1 MRAAADSLWMRFI
14 LRIRSST
21 IVRQSVVLFL
31 ASMVLN
37 VGGFLFHAIA
47 SRRLGVDGYGTLFA
61 IINASVILTLPS
73 AVLAPVVVRFAAEF
87 RALRDAAHVRR
98 LAIDVAGGFAV
109 LGGLYV
115 VVAFVALRPLAGFL
129 HVSAWTIPLMA
140 AIAAVVLVGGAVRAV
155 VAGTQDFDGLAL
167 SSVAEGVMKVVALL
181 GLILAGAV
189 AVSGIAGY
197 LIGSF
202 CGMAVVALRLVNT
215 YRGEPAQ
222 SVRYDWRRIA
232 FSAAGA
238 AATTV
243 ATTLMAS
250 GDSVLV
256 KHYFSLADAGIYGAA
271 AQGGKIL
278 LYFVGFVA
286 TILLPKATDRHVR
299 GERTRGVMFATLGSV
314 LVLGGCALLA
324 VRLYGLLL
332 LHALFGHAFDA
343 ASALLVW
350 YAAAMIFFAVTQL
363 LATYGIATHRLAFA
377 IPLLACTLAT
387 LGAIALYHPS
397 LAAVVRVFLT
407 GNAATSVVL
416 ALTLGIQGLSTSRN
430 PGVAAPNP

>member
-1 MRAAADSLWMRFI
+1 MGAAADSIWTRVI
-14 LRIRSST
+14 LRVRSSA
-21 IVRQSVVLFL
+21 IVRQSIVLFA

-61 IINASVILTLPS
+61 LINASVILTLPS

-98 LAIDVAGGFAV
+98 LAVDVGLGFGI
-109 LGGLYV
+109 LGVAY
-115 VVAFVALRPLAGFL
+115 VAFAFAALGPISAFL
-129 HVSAWTIPLMA
+129 HVPAWTIPLMA
-140 AIAAVVLVGGAVRAV
+140 AIAAVVLVGGGLRAV
-155 VAGTQDFDGLAL
+155 VQGTQDFEGLAA
-167 SSVAEGVMKVVALL
+167 SSVAEGVMKVLALL
-181 GLILAGAV
+181 ALGLAGLV

-202 CGMAVVALRLVNT
+202 CGLAIVALRLV
-215 YRGEPAQ
+215 RGYGAEAHRP
-222 SVRYDWRRIA
+222 VHYDWRRIA
-232 FSAAGA
+232 LSAAGA
-238 AATTV
+238 AATTI

-299 GERTRGVMFATLGSV
+299 GEGTRGVIFATLGV
-314 LVLGGCALLA
+314 VIALGLCALA
-324 VRLYGLLL
+324 VVKIYGLLL

-343 ASALLVW
+343 ASAYLVW
-350 YAAAMIFFAVTQL
+350 YAGAMIFFAVTQL

-377 IPLLACTLAT
+377 IPLLICTFAT
-387 LGAIALYHPS
+387 LGAIAAYHPS
-397 LAAVVRVFLT
+397 LGAVVRVFLA
-407 GNAATSVVL
+407 GNAVTSVVIAL
-416 ALTLGIQGLSTSRN
+416 ALGVQGLTGTR
-430 PGVAAPNP
+430 APAVQ